1 MPDTKQKRNRGRPR
15 RDRTRISS
23 KNQVTLPLD
32 ALATAGLGSG
42 DVLRVAADGPGRLVL
57 TRVPDPVA
65 TFAGR
70 LTGVYGPGYLDELRD
85 EWA

>member
-1 MPDTKQKRNRGRPR
+1 MREVKQTRLPGRPR

-23 KNQVTLPLD
+23 KNQITLPLD
-32 ALATAGLGSG
+32 ALASAGLSSG
-42 DVLRVAADGPGRLVL
+42 DVLRVATDGPGRIIL
-57 TRVPDPVA
+57 TRDPDPV
-65 TFAGR
+65 TSFAGR